1 MKGDKLINHK
11 YEEIAENI
19 KYKIQKNF
27 YLINSAIPPE
37 NTLADE
43 YGVSRITIRNA
54 ISKLIDE
61 GYIFSIPGKG
71 NYVLEKNNDKYLI
84 SLKTDRLLKKP
95 YQRVELLGSEI
106 IKPTIDLVY
115 HLRIAPDSRVVHIR
129 WILLDEEKPI
139 AYDIQYI
146 PYFPGITVWN
156 DNFEYTSFS
165 EILSQKNKLFQM
177 RGEMNVSGINCEME
191 IAEILKIPVDTP
203 VMQITQKILDD
214 DEPMGFRQLFIKREW
229 CCIRGTSHQE

>member
-1 MKGDKLINHK
+1 M
-11 YEEIAENI
+11 
-19 KYKIQKNF
+19 
-27 YLINSAIPPE
+27 
-37 NTLADE
+37 
-43 YGVSRITIRNA
+43 
-54 ISKLIDE
+54 IDE
-61 GYIFSIPGKG
+61 GYIYSIPGKG

-84 SLKTDRLLKKP
+84 SLKTERLLKKP

-115 HLRIAPDSRVVHIR
+115 HLRIAPDSRVVYIR
-129 WILLDEEKPI
+129 WILLDDEKPI

-177 RGEMNVSGINCEME
+177 RGEMNVSGINCERE
-191 IAEILKIPVDTP
+191 IAEILKIPVETP

-214 DEPMGFRQLFIKREW
+214 DEPMGFRQLFIRREW
-229 CCIRGTSHQE
+229 CCIRGTSHRE

>member
-1 MKGDKLINHK
+1 M
-11 YEEIAENI
+11 
-19 KYKIQKNF
+19 
-27 YLINSAIPPE
+27 
-37 NTLADE
+37 
-43 YGVSRITIRNA
+43 
-54 ISKLIDE
+54 IDE
-61 GYIFSIPGKG
+61 GYIYSIPGKG
-71 NYVLEKNNDKYLI
+71 NYVLEKSNDKYLI
-84 SLKTDRLLKKP
+84 SLKTEQLLKKP

-115 HLRIAPDSRVVHIR
+115 HLRVAPNARVVYVR
-129 WILLDEEKPI
+129 WVLLFEEKPI

-177 RGEMNVSGINCEME
+177 QGRMNVTAMNCDQEV
-191 IAEILKIPVDTP
+191 AEILKIPDETP

-214 DEPMGFRQLFIKREW
+214 NEPMGFRQLFIKREW
-229 CCIRGTSHQE
+229 CCVRGTSYQE